1 MAMNKTTRML
11 TGSAIAGFALLLG
24 TASASASPDRDAAGQ
39 AATTPQTTDFI
50 AHFFVGADRHAAG
63 EPSSMMS
70 KAEESAA
77 AAAKAPQIL
86 GSPLEVHTLNPAFV
100 TGASQDVAT
109 FGYYAVHARSASGQ
123 DASVWLTRAGSGWE
137 ASNITTGTEEITYP
151 AQAGGDTVF
160 TEPQVN
166 AWYRVH
172 EGRVV
177 GLNDVAKRVVGPSG
191 TTLADYQRIVH
202 GKYADKMPGSDYA
215 RKGRLGGF
223 DPAPAANP
231 AEAQSPVPGNT
242 ALDWIA
248 ASGFALVAGLAGVI
262 VVRRRRAGR
271 TH

>member
-1 MAMNKTTRML
+1 MAMNKTTRLL
-11 TGSAIAGFALLLG
+11 TGSAVAGFALLLG
-24 TASASASPDRDAAGQ
+24 TATASASPEPDAVGQ
-39 AATTPQTTDFI
+39 AATTPQATDFI
-50 AHFFVGADRHAAG
+50 AHFFVDADRHAAG
-63 EPSSMMS
+63 QPSSMMS
-70 KAEESAA
+70 KAEENAA
-77 AAAKAPQIL
+77 AAAKAPQIV
-86 GSPLEVHTLNPAFV
+86 GTPLTVNTLNPAFV
-100 TGASQDVAT
+100 TGGSSDVAT

-123 DASVWLTRAGSGWE
+123 DASVWLTRQGEGWE

-160 TEPQVN
+160 TEPQIN

-191 TTLADYQRIVH
+191 ATLAEYQRTVH
-202 GKYADKMPGSDYA
+202 GKYADKMPGSDYV

-223 DPAPAANP
+223 DQAPAVKP
-231 AEAQSPVPGNT
+231 AEAQSPVSGGT
-242 ALDWIA
+242 ATEWILG
-248 ASGFALVAGLAGVI
+248 SGFAAVAGLAGVF